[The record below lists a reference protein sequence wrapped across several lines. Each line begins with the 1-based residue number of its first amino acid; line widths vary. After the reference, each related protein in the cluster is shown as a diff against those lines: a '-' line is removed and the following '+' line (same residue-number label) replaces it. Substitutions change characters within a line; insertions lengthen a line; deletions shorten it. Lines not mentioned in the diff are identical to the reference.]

1 MSASGKRALVCYTS
15 SERPPLR
22 GWTGWMTKQP
32 FKNLSEDLSPRRGSF
47 VAKLFGKWKV
57 SVQLQI
63 FRSLLASIWNLQSLV
78 FLTLF
83 FFFFF
88 FCSTFFLWK
97 RLLVSCTGGMVVA
110 NGVFNLPGYG
120 KRGNTSSFLCLPC
133 PYSEWG
139 TWRQTWTWSTTQT
152 WNVNDFQHNLV
163 ISCPYN
169 FKLTGIGAVTAISSC
184 TFVGDV
190 SMQAPVNFCIVTR
203 SSGTGRAHFT

>member
-32 FKNLSEDLSPRRGSF
+32 FKNLSEDLSPRTGSF

-63 FRSLLASIWNLQSLV
+63 FGSLLASIWNLQSLV

-88 FCSTFFLWK
+88 CSTFFLWK
-97 RLLVSCTGGMVVA
+97 KLLVSCAGGMVVA
-110 NGVFNLPGYG
+110 NGVFNLPVMEGEV
-120 KRGNTSSFLCLPC
+120 TPLPSC
-133 PYSEWG
+133 AFPALIQSGRPGVKHEHE
-139 TWRQTWTWSTTQT
+139 
-152 WNVNDFQHNLV
+152 VQH
-163 ISCPYN
+163 
-169 FKLTGIGAVTAISSC
+169 KHE
-184 TFVGDV
+184 
-190 SMQAPVNFCIVTR
+190 M
-203 SSGTGRAHFT
+203 